1 MNSKVWSFLFCVF
14 IGFVSPIPELG
25 AQQSGPSPVWRHALG
40 GTVTGIPAAQAES
53 VAAICDG
60 GTVEAYSRQGTHLWS
75 FNARGRLSP
84 YITRSPEGTSYVCR
98 TNGLL
103 IAINRSGREL
113 WRINLGG
120 PITAPVMVGWDGR
133 LFVPTTAR
141 IACYTASGFLLWSK
155 PLNSS
160 LALTPQPDTLGGLL
174 TVTTD
179 GELLILGPYGRDV
192 TRKLQEV
199 PAALVPLHAAAARLL
214 APGASK
220 AAADSVKAAAKEA
233 AAAAAA
239 AASAAGRAKDAAEKA
254 AATAAAAPA
263 DSAAGATAKRTAE
276 AALIAVHEAEKKDRA
291 AKIAA
296 AKIPPVFDG
305 NEQTV
310 LVLYKNGQA
319 ESIRWYNEG
328 DSSFATTF
336 PSLPSAPLAAV
347 NREET
352 IAVSLANGKVL
363 LFSVA
368 EGRILWAADSHAGS
382 SEAAVETA
390 ANTTLLYDERGIYT
404 LTRNGAT
411 AYGSDGKQLW
421 TIRIQGAAAPPSFSD
436 EGILYSGG
444 NDWVLYAYHME
455 ETVKTRKQS
464 LYGPAAEGSYS
475 NGDPRPSPWAG
486 DYNRYDPAV
495 IRERLE
501 RISAAIDRGQ
511 VGVRE
516 RDYAA
521 YLMEVSGSV
530 AEAPMNQSRLH
541 PLVHVN
547 YRVEAARLLS
557 YIGSRETVAFLA
569 KLCRTDPD
577 PVVKATAAEAIGYI
591 GVDPEGAAFT
601 AFTALI
607 FPLGPSRDERIMA
620 AIAAAIG
627 SLCRFSG
634 PPLSETGIRL
644 LNSLASLGPSFAQAV
659 ARRELN
665 SLYY

>member
-1 MNSKVWSFLFCVF
+1 
-14 IGFVSPIPELG
+14 
-25 AQQSGPSPVWRHALG
+25 
-40 GTVTGIPAAQAES
+40 
-53 VAAICDG
+53 
-60 GTVEAYSRQGTHLWS
+60 
-75 FNARGRLSP
+75 
-84 YITRSPEGTSYVCR
+84 
-98 TNGLL
+98 
-103 IAINRSGREL
+103 
-113 WRINLGG
+113 
-120 PITAPVMVGWDGR
+120 
-133 LFVPTTAR
+133 
-141 IACYTASGFLLWSK
+141 
-155 PLNSS
+155 
-160 LALTPQPDTLGGLL
+160 
-174 TVTTD
+174 
-179 GELLILGPYGRDV
+179 
-192 TRKLQEV
+192 
-199 PAALVPLHAAAARLL
+199 
-214 APGASK
+214 
-220 AAADSVKAAAKEA
+220 
-233 AAAAAA
+233 
-239 AASAAGRAKDAAEKA
+239 
-254 AATAAAAPA
+254 
-263 DSAAGATAKRTAE
+263 
-276 AALIAVHEAEKKDRA
+276 
-291 AKIAA
+291 
-296 AKIPPVFDG
+296 
-305 NEQTV
+305 
-310 LVLYKNGQA
+310 
-319 ESIRWYNEG
+319 
-328 DSSFATTF
+328 
-336 PSLPSAPLAAV
+336 
-347 NREET
+347 
-352 IAVSLANGKVL
+352 
-363 LFSVA
+363 
-368 EGRILWAADSHAGS
+368 GRILWSADSHAGS
-382 SEAAVETA
+382 SGAAAETA
-390 ANTTLLYDERGIYT
+390 ANATLLYDERGIYT

-421 TIRIQGAAAPPSFSD
+421 TIRVQGATVPPSFSD

-486 DYNRYDPAV
+486 DYNRYEPAV

-501 RISAAIDRGQ
+501 LISAAIGRGQ

-521 YLMEVSGSV
+521 YLMEVSGSI

-569 KLCRTDPD
+569 ELCRTDPD
-577 PVVKATAAEAIGYI
+577 PLVKAAAAEAIGYI
-591 GVDPEGAAFT
+591 GVDPDGAAFA

-620 AIAAAIG
+620 AIAAATG